1 MRVIRYSF
9 QNSDKMKFLHQILRG
24 FAENWPAKHIS
35 PAIVLSWGTIYDSN
49 GLKLNATDRTD
60 KVL

>member
-1 MRVIRYSF
+1 MRVIRCRF
-9 QNSDKMKFLHQILRG
+9 QNSAKMKFLHHNLRG
-24 FAENWPAKHIS
+24 FAENWPAIHIS
-35 PAIVLSWGTIYDSN
+35 PAIVLSWGKIYDSN